1 MVDFVPFPGL
11 ASTDNNTTYQANS
24 VVTTANSGTVI
35 AATSMVV
42 YPATG
47 FVGLGTTIPAAQ
59 LDVYSGNVQFSRTG
73 QSLRGD
79 FSNAALASRTAI
91 VTTTANGNTTV
102 PIVPNGTGVAG
113 GLSLHNSSDP
123 GNSGFLNIFT
133 NASGSRIASSVQG
146 TGTYVP
152 MEFYTGGSLRMTI
165 TNQGNIFIPQSV
177 GIGTSASAGIFGT
190 GTSNLYVYG
199 NVFVSN
205 SGTTGSGV
213 VFPDGT
219 RQTTAFSLATNGSYG
234 PAGTIQVAGSS
245 NNFVGDGS
253 LFVWDNTNKRLG
265 IGTSTPAYLF
275 SLYGT
280 DYVLFNNR
288 PGNAARQEIV
298 VGNVVT
304 YGAVLGYDPS
314 IGQSIGYLRR
324 GDSAATTPAI
334 SWSYVSSSYRVGVNG
349 ITQPQNTMDIAGAV
363 AIGSGYSGANVMSN
377 TNGLSVQGLVGIG
390 TFTPF
395 ASLDVFANN
404 STAGATASHVMLRN
418 GTGSQTVTGYQFA
431 GTIKATARVDS
442 GGGTIWNSG
451 NNSFYWNNEAIGG
464 GTAGTAN
471 FLTNSTAFMTV
482 SGADVTFPS
491 TVTMSR
497 ATGGQISMGGATS
510 NWIGWN
516 ANGVAA
522 PTFTTSSA
530 GTKLLLYPQVGAAA
544 ADYAIGIEGNTQW
557 FGVPTTT
564 QQFKWYGGTTQAML
578 LSGAGVLTVT
588 STAQATGIGV
598 NTAPTATAGEIKAT
612 GSHYSGGL
620 TGNGQYVAVAGS
632 VSTWYSAMLRNDG
645 SSTYLLSSAVQTTQA
660 AAYTASWSG
669 FRPFSWNMATGAVL
683 IDGGGVGNVGGVSIP
698 AGSYLG
704 VGAAGSGTAGS
715 IIATNEI
722 TAYSSDGR
730 LKENVEPIAD
740 PISKVMRL
748 RGVTFDWKASTRDV
762 GFEPAYKH
770 DVGVIAQEVQSV
782 LPEAIRPAPFDLDKD
797 AENKSKSGES
807 YLTVQYEKLT
817 ALLIEAVKAQQAT
830 IADLESRVRSLE
842 GCDARI

>member
-11 ASTDNNTTYQANS
+11 AGTDNNTTYQANS
-24 VVTTANSGTVI
+24 VVTTANGGTVI

-47 FVGLGTTIPAAQ
+47 FVGLGTTIPAAR
-59 LDVYSGNVQFSRTG
+59 LDVYSGNAQLSGTG

-79 FSNAALASRTAI
+79 FSNATLASRTQI
-91 VTTTANGNTTV
+91 TTTTTNGNTTV

-113 GLSLHNSSDP
+113 GLSLHNASDP
-123 GNSGFLNIFT
+123 GNSAFLNIFAT
-133 NASGSRIASSVQG
+133 TGATRISSGTQG
-146 TGTYVP
+146 TGTSVP
-152 MEFYTGGSLRMTI
+152 MEFYTGGSQRLTI
-165 TNQGNIFIPQSV
+165 TTQGNVFIPQSV
-177 GIGTSASAGIFGT
+177 GIGTSTSAGLFGT

-199 NVFVSN
+199 NVFISN

-213 VFPDGT
+213 VYPDGT
-219 RQTTAFSLATNGSYG
+219 RQTTAAVLPVSYG
-234 PAGTIQVAGSS
+234 PVNTIQVAGSS

-265 IGTSTPAYLF
+265 IGTSTPAYQM

-280 DYVLFNNR
+280 DYVLFNSR
-288 PGNAARQEIV
+288 PGAAARQEIV

-324 GDSAATTPAI
+324 GDSSATTPAL
-334 SWSYVSSSYRVGVNG
+334 SWSYVSSSYRIGVNG

-363 AIGSGYSGANVMSN
+363 AIGSSYSGANVMSN

-395 ASLDVFANN
+395 ASLDIFANN

-431 GTIKATARVDS
+431 GTIKATQRVDS

-451 NNSFYWNNEAIGG
+451 NNSFYWNNESIGG

-471 FLTNSTAFMTV
+471 FYTTANFMNV
-482 SGADVTFPS
+482 SGAAVTFLS
-491 TVTMSR
+491 TVTMSQ

-510 NWIGWN
+510 NWIAWN
-516 ANGVAA
+516 TSGVAA

-530 GTKLLLYPQVGAAA
+530 GTKLLLYPSVSASSV
-544 ADYAIGIEGNTQW
+544 DYAIGIESSTLWNSVQ
-557 FGVPTTT
+557 TTG

-588 STAQATGIGV
+588 STAQATGLGV
-598 NTAPTATAGEIKAT
+598 NVAPTATAGEVKAT
-612 GSHYSGGL
+612 GTHYSGSL
-620 TGNGQYVAVAGS
+620 TGNGQYVAVQGAA
-632 VSTWYSAMLRNDG
+632 STWYSAMWRNDG
-645 SSTYLLSSAVQTTQA
+645 SNVYFLSSAVQTTQA
-660 AAYTASWSG
+660 AAYTASWNG
-669 FRPFSWNMATGAVL
+669 FRPFSWNLSTGQVL

-704 VGAAGSGTAGS
+704 VGATGSGTAGS

-740 PISKVMRL
+740 PIGKVMRL
-748 RGVTFDWKASTRDV
+748 RGVTFDWKDSTKDV
-762 GFEPAYKH
+762 GFEPAYRH
-770 DVGVIAQEVQSV
+770 DVGVIAQEVKAV
-782 LPEAIRPAPFDLDKD
+782 LPEAIRPAPFDFDKD
-797 AENKSKSGES
+797 SETKSKSGEH

-830 IADLESRVRSLE
+830 ITDLESRVRTLE
-842 GCDARI
+842 GGDAIV